1 MIYENLDFRS
11 KLIKKHSNPLF
22 ILSMA
27 SLFFVMFSTSLAF
40 AEINTDKLVYT
51 KGELVKI
58 SGTLNLQDADDQVN
72 IIEIEITD
80 SNNDVIV
87 NAYTPVNDNAFS
99 SSYDTITWIPGNYKI
114 TINYNDIE
122 DYAEFE
128 VVTSSSSSDDIDND
142 SNTSDNIIV
151 EESENNQQES
161 SSSPTLSDTVPYS
174 PIDLKANVISSTQID
189 LSWSVSDENDSSI
202 TGFKIEAR
210 TNTDPNYSVIVENTG
225 NDDTFY
231 SHTGL
236 VPDTVYAYRVLA
248 INSAGESEPSSNTT
262 VKTLRNSIN
271 SQNTN
276 IEDTNVPTDLVTR
289 IISPTSVELRWTPP
303 TQTYG
308 QIINGY
314 TIKQEIATG
323 VFNEIAS
330 TVGSGTDYTVSDLD
344 SDKSYTFV
352 VVANYLRGSSDVS
365 ETTTVTMSSF
375 SSTSNNGNDNDNN
388 SNSVTS
394 TNVPN
399 PPTDLK
405 VNPVLSTQIDLS
417 WSQPAKDSD
426 DDNSITGYKIEV
438 RTTNDSSYSQV
449 IEDTESTDTTYSHT
463 GLMPNTTYI
472 YRVYAINDIG
482 TSEPSDEHLANTLIT
497 DPEEESISDSSP
509 TQNNDDDTID
519 DANTL
524 SSSTDIP
531 GQPVD
536 LQVTP
541 ISQNRID
548 ISWSA
553 PIDSGLSPLLGYKIE
568 SKTSEQSDY
577 SILVTNTGNPSVT
590 SYSHTG
596 LTAGLTYQYRVS
608 AINSFGESM
617 PSDMVRATIV
627 LSSDNVQV
635 ADETQSQQSSTA
647 LQPLQVTLSADKTVY
662 SHDDFIEL
670 SGTTNNSGQ
679 TFPLGLRVI
688 SSDDTIVYA
697 TSISIS
703 NDNSFEVIISPL
715 QRQSSAWQTDGEFI
729 VEVTYNGRIQTTTT
743 FMNNID
749 DDAGNSLPTS
759 NASSNND
766 VIESNEQKPT
776 QSSSEISSTN
786 DLIILN
792 NELELL
798 KNQNTSLESTNQQL
812 QDENNQLK
820 TQIEDLNKKIEN
832 LDMIVQEQIHVM
844 AEVLGLS

>member
-1 MIYENLDFRS
+1 MIYKNLDFRS
-11 KLIKKHSNPLF
+11 KLIQKYGSSLF
-22 ILSMA
+22 VLSMA

-51 KGELVKI
+51 KGEIVKI
-58 SGTLNLQDADDQVN
+58 SGTLDLQDDDEQVN
-72 IIEIEITD
+72 IIEIEIID

-87 NAYTPVNDNAFS
+87 NAYTPVSDNEFS
-99 SSYDTITWIPGNYKI
+99 SSYDTITWIPGNYEI

-128 VVTSSSSSDDIDND
+128 VVTSSSSSDDDDND

-151 EESENNQQES
+151 KESENNPQDS
-161 SSSPTLSDTVPYS
+161 SSSTTLSDTVPYS

-189 LSWSVSDENDSSI
+189 FSWSLSDENDSSI
-202 TGFKIEAR
+202 IGFKIEVR

-248 INSAGESEPSSNTT
+248 INSAGESEPSSSTT
-262 VKTLRNSIN
+262 VKTLSNSTN

-276 IEDTNVPTDLVTR
+276 IEDTNVPTDLVAR

-314 TIKQEIATG
+314 TIKQEITTG
-323 VFNEIAS
+323 VFNEIAN
-330 TVGSGTDYTVSDLD
+330 TVGSGTDYTVSNLD

-375 SSTSNNGNDNDNN
+375 YSTSNNNNDNDDN
-388 SNSVTS
+388 SNSVAS
-394 TNVPN
+394 TDVPN

-405 VNPVLSTQIDLS
+405 VNPVLSRQIDLS
-417 WSQPAKDSD
+417 WSAPTKDSD

-438 RTTNDSSYSQV
+438 RTTNDSSYSAV
-449 IEDTESTDTTYSHT
+449 IGDTESTDTTYSHT
-463 GLMPNTTYI
+463 GLIPNTTYI

-482 TSEPSDEHLANTLIT
+482 TSEPSDERLANTLIT
-497 DPEEESISDSSP
+497 DPEEESISDSSS
-509 TQNNDDDTID
+509 TQDDDSAID

-541 ISQNRID
+541 ILQNRID

-577 SILVTNTGNPSVT
+577 SILVTNTGNPSNT

-617 PSDMVRATIV
+617 PSDMVEATIV
-627 LSSDNVQV
+627 SSSDNVPV
-635 ADETQSQQSSTA
+635 TDETQSQQLSTA
-647 LQPLQVTLSADKTVY
+647 SQPLQVTLSADKAVY
-662 SHDDFIEL
+662 GHDDFIEI
-670 SGTTNNSGQ
+670 SGTINNSDQ
-679 TFPLGLRVI
+679 TVPLGLRVV

-715 QRQSSAWQTDGEFI
+715 QRQSSAWQTGGEFT
-729 VEVTYNGRIQTTTT
+729 VEVTYNDRIQTTTT
-743 FMNNID
+743 FMNDSND
-749 DDAGNSLPTS
+749 DTGNSLPTS
-759 NASSNND
+759 NESSNNN
-766 VIESNEQKPT
+766 VIESNEQKST
-776 QSSSEISSTN
+776 QSSSKTSSTN

-792 NELELL
+792 NELESL
-798 KNQNTSLESTNQQL
+798 KNQNTLLESANQQL
-812 QDENNQLK
+812 QDESNLLK

-832 LDMIVQEQIHVM
+832 LDMVVQEQIRVM